1 MDLKKLSFFPLLRAK
16 LRKKMLSHI
25 RNEHGRIYDLVLELA
40 SLVKGDFGPFEALEK
55 AAELRGTHTTHIH
68 MESLYFYPMLDDV
81 SVHEAEK
88 IIERFKKRSFDGY
101 PPRNE

>member
-1 MDLKKLSFFPLLRAK
+1 
-16 LRKKMLSHI
+16 MLSHI